1 MMGKTGRWRRK
12 MEKLKLGLPAGS
24 LQNTTLEIF
33 KKAGFNIYVNE
44 RSYFPHV
51 DDEEL
56 ECILIRAQEIPRY
69 VQSGVL
75 DAGISGKDW
84 IMETGADV
92 LEAAELVYA
101 KQGFRPI
108 KLVLA
113 VPEDSE
119 IKHIKDLQGKKIATE
134 LVEVTKEFLRR
145 NNIQACVEFSWGATE
160 VKPPALVDAIAELTE
175 TGRSLKANNLRVIE
189 TILESTPRFI
199 VNRESWKV
207 EWKKYKI
214 EQIATLL
221 KGALL
226 AERKVVLKMNVSTEN
241 LPKVLSLL
249 PALRK
254 PTISN
259 LHEESW
265 VAVETVIDE
274 KTVRELVYKLKEAGA
289 EGIIEYSLN
298 KIIP

>member
-1 MMGKTGRWRRK
+1 

-24 LQNTTLEIF
+24 LQNATLEIF
-33 KKAGFNIYVNE
+33 KKAGFNIYVND
-44 RSYFPHV
+44 RSYFPYID
-51 DDEEL
+51 DDEID
-56 ECILIRAQEIPRY
+56 CILIRAQEIPRY
-69 VQSGVL
+69 VESGVL

-84 IMETGADV
+84 ITETGVDV
-92 LEAAELVYA
+92 LEVAELVYA

-113 VPEDSE
+113 VPKDSGIE
-119 IKHIKDLQGKKIATE
+119 SVKDLQGKKIATE
-134 LVEVTKEFLRR
+134 LVEVTKSFLRK
-145 NNIQACVEFSWGATE
+145 NNIQASVEFSWGATE
-160 VKPPALVDAIAELTE
+160 VKPPDLVDAIAELTE
-175 TGRSLKANNLRVIE
+175 TGRSLKANNLRIIE
-189 TILESTPRFI
+189 TILQSTPRFI
-199 VNRESWKV
+199 VNRGSWNID
-207 EWKKYKI
+207 WKKYKI

-226 AERKVVLKMNVSTEN
+226 AEQKVGLKMNVSKEN

-254 PTISN
+254 PTISG

-274 KTVRELVYKLKEAGA
+274 KTVRELVYRLKEAGA

>member
-1 MMGKTGRWRRK
+1 

-24 LQNTTLEIF
+24 LQKATIEIF
-33 KKAGFNIYVNE
+33 KKAGFNIYINE
-44 RSYFPHV
+44 RSYFPYI
-51 DDEEL
+51 DDDDI
-56 ECILIRAQEIPRY
+56 ECVLIRAQEIPRY

-84 IMETGADV
+84 IMETGSDV
-92 LEAAELVYA
+92 VEVAELIYA

-108 KLVLA
+108 KLVIA
-113 VPEDSE
+113 VPEGSE
-119 IKHIKDLQGKKIATE
+119 IERLEQLQGKKIATE
-134 LVEVTKEFLRR
+134 LVEVTKTFLQKS
-145 NNIQACVEFSWGATE
+145 NIQASVEFSWGATE
-160 VKPPALVDAIAELTE
+160 VKPPALADAIAELTE
-175 TGRSLKANNLRVIE
+175 TGRSLKANNLRIIE
-189 TILESTPRFI
+189 TILESTPRLI
-199 VNRESWKV
+199 VNKESWKTD
-207 EWKKYKI
+207 WKKNKI
-214 EQIATLL
+214 GQIVTLL

-226 AERKVVLKMNVSTEN
+226 AEEKVVLKMNVSMEN
-241 LPKVLSLL
+241 LPGVLALL

-254 PTISN
+254 PTISE

-274 KTVRELVYKLKEAGA
+274 KKVRELVHKLKEAGA

>member
-1 MMGKTGRWRRK
+1 

-33 KKAGFNIYVNE
+33 KKAGFNMYVNE

>member
-1 MMGKTGRWRRK
+1 

-24 LQNTTLEIF
+24 LQNATLEIF

-44 RSYFPHV
+44 RSYFPHI

-92 LEAAELVYA
+92 LEVAELVYA

-113 VPEDSE
+113 VPEDSA

-134 LVEVTKEFLRR
+134 LVEVTKEFLRS

-189 TILESTPRFI
+189 TILQSTPRFI
-199 VNRESWKV
+199 VNKESWEV
-207 EWKKYKI
+207 DWKKYKI
-214 EQIATLL
+214 EQMATLL
-221 KGALL
+221 RGALL
-226 AERKVVLKMNVSTEN
+226 AEQKVVLKMNVSTEN

>member
-1 MMGKTGRWRRK
+1 

-24 LQNTTLEIF
+24 LQNATLEIF
-33 KKAGFNIYVNE
+33 KKAGFNIYINE
-44 RSYFPHV
+44 RSYFPYI

-56 ECILIRAQEIPRY
+56 DCILIRAQEIPRY

-92 LEAAELVYA
+92 LEVAELIYA

-113 VPEDSE
+113 VPKDSD
-119 IKHIKDLQGKKIATE
+119 IKHIQDLQGKKIATE
-134 LVEVTKEFLRR
+134 LVEVTKNFLRK
-145 NNIQACVEFSWGATE
+145 NNIQAAVEFSWGATE

-207 EWKKYKI
+207 EWKKYKV
-214 EQIATLL
+214 EQLATLL

-226 AERKVVLKMNVSTEN
+226 AEQKVGLKMNVSTEN

-254 PTISN
+254 PTISG
-259 LHEESW
+259 LHGESW